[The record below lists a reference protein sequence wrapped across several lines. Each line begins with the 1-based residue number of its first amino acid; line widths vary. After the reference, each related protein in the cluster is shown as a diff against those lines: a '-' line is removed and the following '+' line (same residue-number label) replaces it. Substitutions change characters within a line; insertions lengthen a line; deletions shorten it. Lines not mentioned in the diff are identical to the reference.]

1 MRLSTVEL
9 RDFRS
14 YESARAEIGPGLTVV
29 HGANG
34 AGKSNLLEAICFGCT
49 ARSPRTRNDRELI
62 RFGAAAARV
71 SLRLADERGGEH
83 ELAVGFGA
91 VEGESSL
98 QKRIRFDGAK
108 IERPNQVPDR
118 PLVVVFVPDRLEL
131 LNGPPAIRRGH
142 LDHLVGALWPGRA
155 AHRAQYARAL
165 AQRNALIAR
174 IRSGGASDTALQSWN
189 LELARYALELCAD
202 RAAAIDLIAE
212 GFTQRCAALGLAGQ
226 ARLEYRP
233 RTRAGTPEELSAEL
247 QERLPADLERGYTTH
262 GPHRDDVAILRD
274 GHQLR
279 AYGSQGERRL
289 ALLALLLS
297 ERAALAHARGH
308 APLAL
313 LDDVMSE
320 LDADRREL
328 LLGDL
333 AAAEGQSVIASTD
346 LAHVPGS
353 DSASVVRL
361 RVAGGK
367 ITVDDQSG

>member
-1 MRLSTVEL
+1 MRLSAVEL

-14 YESARAEIGPGLTVV
+14 YEAAQAEIGPGLTVV

-71 SLRLADERGGEH
+71 SLRLADDRGGEH

-91 VEGESSL
+91 IEGESSL

-108 IERPNQVPDR
+108 VDRPDEVPDR

-131 LNGPPAIRRGH
+131 LNGAPAIRRGH
-142 LDHLVGALWPGRA
+142 LDHLVGALWPARA
-155 AHRAQYARAL
+155 SHRAQYARAL
-165 AQRNALIAR
+165 AQRNALISR
-174 IRSGGASDTALQSWN
+174 LRVGSGSDAGLQSWN
-189 LELARYALELCAD
+189 LELAQHALELCAD
-202 RAAAIDLIAE
+202 RSAAIDLIAE
-212 GFTQRCAALGLAGQ
+212 GFAQRCASLGLAGE

-233 RTRAGTPEELSAEL
+233 RTRAGTPEELAAEL
-247 QERLPADLERGYTTH
+247 QERLANDLERGYTTH

-274 GHQLR
+274 GRSLR
-279 AYGSQGERRL
+279 TYGSQGERRL

-297 ERAALAHARGH
+297 ERTALADARGY

-346 LAHVPGS
+346 LAHVPG
-353 DSASVVRL
+353 AGGAGVMRL
-361 RVAGGK
+361 RVANGAVS
-367 ITVDDQSG
+367 VDD

>member
-1 MRLSTVEL
+1 MRLSAVEL
-9 RDFRS
+9 RDFRC
-14 YESARAEIGPGLTVV
+14 YRAAQAEIGPGLTVV

-62 RFGAAAARV
+62 RFGASAARV
-71 SLRLADERGGEH
+71 SLSLADDRGGEH

-91 VEGESSL
+91 IEGESSL
-98 QKRIRFDGAK
+98 QKRIRFDGAQVD
-108 IERPNQVPDR
+108 RADQVPDR

-131 LNGPPAIRRGH
+131 VNGPPAIRRGH
-142 LDHLVGALWPGRA
+142 IDHLVGALWPARA
-155 AHRAQYARAL
+155 AHRGEYARAL

-174 IRSGGASDTALQSWN
+174 IRSGRASDAALESWN
-189 LELARYALELCAD
+189 LELARHALELCAD
-202 RAAAIDLIAE
+202 RGAAVELIAG
-212 GFTQRCAALGLAGQ
+212 GFEQRCASLGLAGQ

-233 RTRAGTPEELSAEL
+233 RTRAGTPEEFAAEL

-274 GHQLR
+274 GRALR
-279 AYGSQGERRL
+279 VYGSQGERRL

-297 ERAALAHARGH
+297 ERAALAQARGC

-320 LDADRREL
+320 LDAERREL

-346 LAHVPGS
+346 LAHVPGA
-353 DSASVVRL
+353 DGAGVRRL
-361 RVAGGK
+361 RVAAGA
-367 ITVDDQSG
+367 VSGED